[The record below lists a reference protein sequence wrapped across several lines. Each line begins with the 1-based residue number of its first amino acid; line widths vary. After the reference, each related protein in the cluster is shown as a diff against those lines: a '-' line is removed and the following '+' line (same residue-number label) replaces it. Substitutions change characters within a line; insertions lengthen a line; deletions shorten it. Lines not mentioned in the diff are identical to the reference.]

1 MKSDLCRLINEK
13 CFLINAIRSKS
24 IQREEG
30 NDLLY
35 LFLLVPFNNK
45 SKQKDILVQEK
56 EGGKRGGGDLREY
69 KVRSCFSEL
78 LTYQ

>member
-1 MKSDLCRLINEK
+1 MKS
-13 CFLINAIRSKS
+13 AIGSKS
-24 IQREEG
+24 IQRVEG

-56 EGGKRGGGDLREY
+56 EGGKRGGGTLENPRLEVVFLNY
-69 KVRSCFSEL
+69 
-78 LTYQ
+78 

>member
-1 MKSDLCRLINEK
+1 MKS
-13 CFLINAIRSKS
+13 AIGSKS
-24 IQREEG
+24 IQRVEG

-56 EGGKRGGGDLREY
+56 EGGKRGGDLREY